1 MWGGK
6 IYFATPMLFATAFII
21 EFVVGGLT
29 GVAIASVPIDWV
41 TTDTYFIVAHFHYV
55 LFGGSIFA
63 IFAGIYYWFPK
74 MTGRMMSETLGKW
87 HFWLT
92 VVGFNMTFFIQHF
105 LGVMGMPR
113 RTYTYHDFPYWGSMN
128 LLSTIGAFVL
138 AISVIIF
145 AWNVRRSLKHGEKAP
160 DNPWNAWTLEWYTT
174 SPPAVHNFDLVPPVR
189 GRRPLWDLAHPDQ
202 LDEPNSKVV

>member
-1 MWGGK
+1 
-6 IYFATPMLFATAFII
+6 
-21 EFVVGGLT
+21 
-29 GVAIASVPIDWV
+29 
-41 TTDTYFIVAHFHYV
+41 
-55 LFGGSIFA
+55 
-63 IFAGIYYWFPK
+63 
-74 MTGRMMSETLGKW
+74 
-87 HFWLT
+87 
-92 VVGFNMTFFIQHF
+92 MTFFIQHF

-113 RTYTYHDFPYWGSMN
+113 RTYTYHDLPYWGSMN

-145 AWNVRRSLKHGEKAP
+145 AWNIIWSLKHGKKAP

-174 SPPAVHNFDLVPPVR
+174 SPPAVHNFNLVPPVR